1 MGHGGAVT
9 IEMRFFDHTG
19 DFGLEL
25 TASSAEEAVTGVAH
39 GFLSLLTDAPDRVAE
54 VEERA
59 LEVEGLDLAD
69 GLVAFANELLFLFE
83 VEGFLCAR
91 FVPDAVDE
99 DGIAGVAR
107 GERFD
112 PARHPI
118 ARPIKAVTHHAVRF
132 EETPAGWAVRLVF
145 DL

>member
-1 MGHGGAVT
+1 M
-9 IEMRFFDHTG
+9 ELSFFDHTG

-25 TASSAEEAVTGVAH
+25 VAASAEEVVAGVAR
-39 GFLSLLTDAPDRVAE
+39 GFLTLLTDDPGQVDE
-54 VEERA
+54 VEERR
-59 LEVEGLDLAD
+59 LEVAGIDLEEC
-69 GLVAFANELLFLFE
+69 LVAFANELLFLFE

-91 FVPDAVDE
+91 FVPDQVGPE
-99 DGIAGVAR
+99 RIAGVAR
-107 GERFD
+107 GEPFD

-132 EETPAGWAVRLVF
+132 EPAADGWAARLVF